1 MAKKSELYARL
12 KFGDKEIELSGKY
25 TEVWDSINR
34 FLAEEYPS
42 RRPVIVTQE
51 KKYTPRKGSLGEK
64 IVILVN
70 KGWFDIPRSSGNVL
84 DKLAVEM
91 AFQCKIE
98 DVSKELI
105 RMVRR
110 GVLKRKRTNNEF
122 TYFAPWIRVE
132 EKDVG

>member
-1 MAKKSELYARL
+1 MSEKNELYVRL

-25 TEVWDSINR
+25 VDVWDSINR
-34 FLAEEYPS
+34 FLAEECPE
-42 RRPVIVTQE
+42 RRPVIVTRE

-70 KGWFDIPRSSGNVL
+70 KGWFNHPRSSGNVL
-84 DKLAVEM
+84 NKLVVEM

-110 GVLKRKRTNNEF
+110 GVLKRKKTNNEF